1 MKKILSVAIATL
13 MLVGSVF
20 AIDFSVDG
28 NFAVPLD
35 FTKSETHSSSSI
47 LGVTTNYDRTTN
59 NKEFGLGGDL
69 GLKAMLT
76 KTFGVKVD
84 LGLYFPQSVTS
95 KTTTVTKVG
104 SSTTTSNPDP
114 TETKYSDIYDS
125 YTSFN
130 LFVGPAIRLANKKAY
145 AFCVTPGFSVDWRT
159 AKYTVG
165 DTPKTSKTTT
175 LGFGAELDARFNI
188 TSHFYLN
195 AACPFVF
202 QFKTIYD
209 DDSEADAKGFYMV
222 PKIGVGYRF

>member
-13 MLVGSVF
+13 MLAGSVF

-35 FTKSETHSSSSI
+35 FTKTESTVKVNDSNY
-47 LGVTTNYDRTTN
+47 TTTTINY
-59 NKEFGLGGDL
+59 KEVGIGGDI

-76 KTFGVKVD
+76 KTFGLKVD
-84 LGLYFPQSVTS
+84 LGLYFPQSQNWNSTTDAVFLGR
-95 KTTTVTKVG
+95 KTT
-104 SSTTTSNPDP
+104 STDSGKTT
-114 TETKYSDIYDS
+114 YSDGYDS

-130 LFVGPAIRLANKKAY
+130 LFVGPAIRLANKKSY

-159 AKYTVG
+159 EKYTVG
-165 DTPKTSKTTT
+165 NSTTTYKTTT
-175 LGFGAELDARFNI
+175 LGFGAEVDARFNI
-188 TSHFYLN
+188 TRHLYLN
-195 AACPFVF
+195 AACPFIF

-209 DDSEADAKGFYMV
+209 DDSEAETKGFYMV

>member
-1 MKKILSVAIATL
+1 MKKILSVAIATF

-35 FTKSETHSSSSI
+35 FTKKEGSANLYDVFSSDS
-47 LGVTTNYDRTTN
+47 TTNYT
-59 NKEFGLGGDL
+59 EVGIGGDI

-76 KTFGVKVD
+76 KTLGLKVD
-84 LGLYFPQSVTS
+84 LGLYFPQSQS
-95 KTTTVTKVG
+95 WKTTT
-104 SSTTTSNPDP
+104 TTTNVLTGSN
-114 TETKYSDIYDS
+114 TKTTDGKNTYSDIYDS

-159 AKYTVG
+159 AKKTVNNN
-165 DTPKTSKTTT
+165 TTTYKTTT
-175 LGFGAELDARFNI
+175 LGFGAEVDARFNI

-195 AACPFVF
+195 AACPFIF